1 MTEADHSRPVFKLV
15 PDQEVEL
22 AWVSRSNL
30 PVPLTSLIGRD
41 HEASVARAI
50 LQRPETRLLTLTGPG
65 GVGKTR
71 LGIRVA
77 SDLSGDFP
85 DGVCFISLAPITDP
99 ELVVPTVARTLGLQ
113 ETGKLP
119 LHERLKAYLRDKL
132 LLLLLDN
139 FEQVA
144 EAASVVTDLLTAC
157 PKLKA
162 LATSRSALNLYG
174 EHEFPVPPLGLPG
187 DGGLPRLGT
196 LTRYG
201 SVALFV
207 ARARAVKPDFRLT
220 ETNATA
226 VSEICARLDGLPLP
240 IELAAAHVKLLSPQE
255 LVKRLEHRL
264 RLLTDGAR
272 DLPVRQRAL
281 RNTIRWS
288 YDLLDDKE
296 RRMFRRLS
304 VFVGGF
310 TLQAA
315 EVVLGGAA
323 DDESVDVLDEVATLV
338 DKNLLRRV
346 EQADDEPRF
355 AMLKT
360 IREYALEHL
369 SQSGEE
375 EPIRQAHADYFLAL
389 VERAEPELTGPHQ
402 GGWLDRLETEYGNL
416 RTALSWLLGEEKV
429 PGAHAESGL
438 RMAAALWPFWNMYS
452 LSEGRAWL
460 ERGLARSSAASASVR
475 AKALNETGWLTLF
488 QGDHER
494 ATGLLE
500 EALALFKAQGD
511 RTGLALTLANLG
523 FAAVHGGDSER
534 VTALRREAEALRRE
548 PLDRWVMGYLLVFQA
563 LAALDD
569 DHELVLALFEEGLA
583 LFRELEHTLGI
594 AMCLTG
600 LGMAALEQSDHE
612 RAAALIEE
620 ELRLLQGF
628 RDKVGVS
635 YGLLGLAGVAALRR
649 QPARAAKLWGAA
661 EALRETTGLP
671 LSPFERVHYNYE
683 GHLADAR
690 SRLDE
695 ATWAAAWAE
704 GRDMTPEEV
713 LEYALEQPTALEP
726 AAPAKVQ
733 TDYPAGLSAREVE
746 VLRLVAT
753 GRTSAQIASK
763 LSISARTV
771 NAHLNSIYGKLG
783 FSSRSAPTRSSRSA
797 ATRFAVEHNLV

>member
-22 AWVSRSNL
+22 ARVSRSNL

-369 SQSGEE
+369 SQAGRKSPSGKHT
-375 EPIRQAHADYFLAL
+375 P
-389 VERAEPELTGPHQ
+389 T
-402 GGWLDRLETEYGNL
+402 T
-416 RTALSWLLGEEKV
+416 
-429 PGAHAESGL
+429 
-438 RMAAALWPFWNMYS
+438 FWH
-452 LSEGRAWL
+452 W
-460 ERGLARSSAASASVR
+460 SSA
-475 AKALNETGWLTLF
+475 LNRG
-488 QGDHER
+488 
-494 ATGLLE
+494 
-500 EALALFKAQGD
+500 
-511 RTGLALTLANLG
+511 
-523 FAAVHGGDSER
+523 
-534 VTALRREAEALRRE
+534 
-548 PLDRWVMGYLLVFQA
+548 
-563 LAALDD
+563 
-569 DHELVLALFEEGLA
+569 
-583 LFRELEHTLGI
+583 
-594 AMCLTG
+594 
-600 LGMAALEQSDHE
+600 
-612 RAAALIEE
+612 
-620 ELRLLQGF
+620 
-628 RDKVGVS
+628 
-635 YGLLGLAGVAALRR
+635 
-649 QPARAAKLWGAA
+649 
-661 EALRETTGLP
+661 
-671 LSPFERVHYNYE
+671 
-683 GHLADAR
+683 
-690 SRLDE
+690 
-695 ATWAAAWAE
+695 
-704 GRDMTPEEV
+704 
-713 LEYALEQPTALEP
+713 
-726 AAPAKVQ
+726 
-733 TDYPAGLSAREVE
+733 
-746 VLRLVAT
+746 
-753 GRTSAQIASK
+753 
-763 LSISARTV
+763 
-771 NAHLNSIYGKLG
+771 
-783 FSSRSAPTRSSRSA
+783 
-797 ATRFAVEHNLV
+797 